1 MNNRIHNT
9 IKGLPL
15 IIIVII
21 CGACFLLMGGG
32 ATDKA
37 DIPSMDET
45 SIEGISLQL
54 DEPKEERI
62 VESRDVDEKEKAI
75 LKEQVQEKKLKEVL
89 LNKKLDL
96 HKAKYYKVIQEN

>member
-1 MNNRIHNT
+1 MNNRIRNT
-9 IKGLPL
+9 

-32 ATDKA
+32 ATDKV
-37 DIPSMDET
+37 DIPSMDVP
-45 SIEGISLQL
+45 SIEGMSLSA
-54 DEPKEERI
+54 DEPKEGRI
-62 VESRDVDEKEKAI
+62 VESHDVDEKEKAI

-96 HKAKYYKVIQEN
+96 HKAKYYKIIKDG